1 MLLYVADIEFQVD
14 TYLQSTVEGAES
26 TGGRT
31 AIWFNG
37 LGILDL
43 DAELS
48 EK

>member
-31 AIWFNG
+31 AIC
-37 LGILDL
+37 LTDL
-43 DAELS
+43 AH
-48 EK
+48 